1 MKVDI
6 GVAYSSLQAVEHCPK
21 PVILATA
28 KTILDLK
35 VIQINQLMMKI
46 MMRWSCLR
54 SMRSP
59 PTLQNQHQHGEPSNV
74 QLSKVEK

>member
-1 MKVDI
+1 MKVDTE
-6 GVAYSSLQAVEHCPK
+6 VAYFSLQAAEPYLK
-21 PVILATA
+21 PAILVTA
-28 KTILDLK
+28 RTILDLK

-46 MMRWSCLR
+46 TTRWSCLR

-59 PTLQNQHQHGEPSNV
+59 PTLRNHQHVEPSNV